1 MAWRRYTAALIN
13 GKGAEI
19 RIAVKPLLILDLESG
34 SPNLPASVRRLDA
47 LLADL
52 APLDPGYGV
61 IATTYRLAVHDDT
74 GTLVGHWTSA

>member
-19 RIAVKPLLILDLESG
+19 RIRVKPFLILDLADD
-34 SPNLPASVRRLDA
+34 SPNLPASMRRLDG

-52 APLDPGYGV
+52 SQLDPGHGV
-61 IATTYRLAVHDDT
+61 VPTTYRLALYDGS
-74 GTLVGHWTSA
+74 GTLVGHWTAD

>member
-1 MAWRRYTAALIN
+1 MAWRRYTAQLLR
-13 GKGAEI
+13 GDGAEI
-19 RIAVKPLLILDLESG
+19 RISVKPFLILDLADG
-34 SPNLPASVRRLDA
+34 SAGLPASMRRLDA

-52 APLDPGYGV
+52 AQLDPGYGV